1 MTPARI
7 AASGPTR
14 LRLTARS
21 EARPDPRRR
30 GVAPSAAI
38 ERHAPAED
46 LTVVDLTDAA
56 DWDERLADEP
66 GANLY
71 VARPWG
77 TYKARLNWAV
87 RRVAIRDGRGRDLA
101 FVQVQE
107 RRLGFARFVLAQGC
121 PVLTAAGTAR
131 AEATLRAFRDHSA
144 LGPFDLLG
152 VNFHE
157 FQDNEAVA
165 ALLALGF
172 VPVVSARQHTLELDL
187 TRDIAAIEAGLD
199 SKWRRNL
206 AKAQRNPDLEAA
218 ILTDPDARLAAFDT
232 FAGMYAALQAR
243 KGFSNTLDPK
253 AFRDVAATDPR
264 LVILE
269 VRENGEPILIRIA
282 HWAPA
287 RWTDF
292 FAASNERGRATNAAA
307 LSVWTLIERAKA
319 EGCRIYDLG
328 GIDPA
333 GNRGVFDF
341 KRGISR
347 RVVQSTPLWLYGR
360 LPLVRS
366 LAAGLLA
373 QR

>member
-1 MTPARI
+1 MPARA
-7 AASGPTR
+7 AASGPSL

-21 EARPDPRRR
+21 ETHRDTRRR
-30 GVAPSAAI
+30 GPAPSATL
-38 ERHAPAED
+38 ERHAPAAD
-46 LTVVDLTDAA
+46 LTVVDLTEAP

-77 TYKARLNWAV
+77 IYKARLNWAV
-87 RRVAIRDGRGRDLA
+87 RRIAIRDGQGRDLA
-101 FVQVQE
+101 YVQVQE

-121 PVLTAAGTAR
+121 PVLTAAGAAR
-131 AEATLRAFRDHSA
+131 AEATLRAFRDHLA

-152 VNFHE
+152 VNFQE
-157 FQDNEAVA
+157 FQDNEAVP
-165 ALLALGF
+165 ALLALDF
-172 VPVVSARQHTLELDL
+172 APVVSARQHTLELDL
-187 TRDIAAIEAGLD
+187 TRDIDAIAAGLD

-206 AKAQRNPDLEAA
+206 AKARRNPDLDTA
-218 ILTDPDARLAAFDT
+218 ILTDPDARLSAFDT
-232 FAGMYAALQAR
+232 FSGMYAALQAR

-253 AFRDVAATDPR
+253 AFRDIAATDPR

-269 VRENGEPILIRIA
+269 VRENGEPIMVRIA
-282 HWAPA
+282 HRAQA

-307 LSVWTLIERAKA
+307 LSVWTLIEQAKA
-319 EGCRIYDLG
+319 EGSPVYDLG

-341 KRGISR
+341 KRGVSR
-347 RVVQSTPLWLYGR
+347 RVVQSTPLWLHGR
-360 LPLVRS
+360 TRLVRS
-366 LAAGLLA
+366 LAAALLA